1 LADIQEENMRRIVLG
16 FLIVAGISCHRNNPA
31 NQSLE
36 PTQKAILSAFRF
48 GVAVGQAE
56 ESGMLPPEIDL
67 LCGEPTDIPRCFTEI
82 NDTLSQAINN
92 GNPY

>member
-1 LADIQEENMRRIVLG
+1 LADVQEEKMRRIVLC
-16 FLIVAGISCHRNNPA
+16 FLIVAGVSCQRNNPA

-36 PTQKAILSAFRF
+36 PTKKAILSAVRF

-56 ESGMLPPEIDL
+56 ENGMLPPEIDL
-67 LCGEPTDIPRCFTEI
+67 LCGEPTDIPGCFTEI
-82 NDTLSQAINN
+82 NDALSHAINN